1 MKKRLLSVLRTP
13 FLYGHYLYDE
23 DAVLE
28 SGALEV
34 LKNLSPKAVDPVL
47 NQAETFFNV
56 RPEMGLYFILE
67 VEKILEVIPLE
78 QLSAWSTTVLDLYD
92 IRGLLPAKEYISE
105 LGSDSDPSLGWGEGL
120 ALSDVTTVLEN
131 YAKGLTGRDIKIGR
145 AEICY
150 TDTETIYLPDKLAI
164 FPEDDDHFLLYKLM
178 VTHKWAQLAFGTY
191 QLDLRQLQQSLITNI
206 QGQYGIELKADL
218 PAIDS
223 FSSLFPD
230 PNLAMDIFNLAETV
244 RLEHKICTELEGIGR
259 AMVRIKLMLAS
270 EYSVE
275 RDSSPQTCAVK
286 LLGRWLLKEDEDQR
300 PNGKIGEA
308 VEEMVGCLTALRK
321 EGATAEDTASVSAMI
336 YRILEKLPGPYR
348 PVDPLIY
355 QGDLRPAEAEIT
367 MGRRLE
373 SNKLKFQE
381 LLKRVLG
388 QLPESTE
395 IKFEVGL
402 DPEAPQMK
410 RSRNNSQDNQWIPD
424 QLLVDGKPI
433 LMPEAMRKV
442 VHEIL
447 EDVGYIPSSYLMSG
461 AKDMSGHHFRPLVQ
475 MQEEDDG
482 VGGEEGQD
490 VFIYDEWDHRRNG
503 YRKNWC
509 QMRETLLPAG
519 DEDFVSRTLSERAGM
534 VTKIRLHFERL
545 RLENRRLRRQ
555 QEGEDIDLD
564 AAVEAFADIRSGLNP
579 SDQLMIRR
587 QRNERSVATAFL
599 IDMSGS
605 TKGWINRSIKE
616 ALVMMSEALEILGDR
631 YAIYGF
637 SGMTKKRC
645 ELYRIKSFAEAYSDE
660 VKSRI
665 SGIEPKDY
673 TRMGPPIR
681 HMGRLL
687 SEEEARVRLL
697 VTLSD
702 GKPDDYDSYKG
713 DYAIEDT
720 RQALI
725 EAKQKGIHP
734 FCITIDK
741 AAHSYI
747 AHMYGEVNYIF
758 LNDVRDLPYRLA
770 EIYRRLTI

>member
-1 MKKRLLSVLRTP
+1 MKKRLLSVIRPP

-28 SGALEV
+28 SGALEA
-34 LKNLSPKAVDPVL
+34 LENLPPKAVDPVL
-47 NQAETFFNV
+47 SQAGILFNV
-56 RPEMGLYFILE
+56 RPEMGLHFVLE
-67 VEKILEVIPLE
+67 VEKVLEVIPLE
-78 QLSAWSTTVLDLYD
+78 QLSAWSTTVMDLYD
-92 IRGLLPAKEYISE
+92 VRGLLPAKEYIS
-105 LGSDSDPSLGWGEGL
+105 DSGTDRDLSLQWGEGL
-120 ALSDVTTVLEN
+120 ALSDVATVLEN
-131 YAKGLTGRDIKIGR
+131 YAKGLAGRDIKIGR
-145 AEICY
+145 AETCY
-150 TDTETIYLPDKLAI
+150 TDSETIYLPVKLAV
-164 FPEDDDHFLLYKLM
+164 FSDDEDRFLLYKLM
-178 VTHKWAQLAFGTY
+178 VTHKWAQIASRTY
-191 QLDLRQLQQSLITNI
+191 QLDLSQLQQSLVPHI

-218 PAIDS
+218 PAIDA

-244 RLEHKICTELEGIGR
+244 RLEHRICAELEGIRR
-259 AMVRIKLMLAS
+259 AMARIKSMLS
-270 EYSVE
+270 SQYSVD
-275 RDSSPQTCAVK
+275 RKSSPQTCAVK
-286 LLGRWLLKEDEDQR
+286 LLGLWLLKEDEDQQLD
-300 PNGKIGEA
+300 GTIGQA
-308 VEEMVGCLTALRK
+308 VQKMVDCLTTLRK
-321 EGATAEDTASVSAMI
+321 EGAIAEDTAFVSAKI
-336 YRILEKLPGPYR
+336 YKILEKLPGPYR
-348 PVDPLIY
+348 PVNPLVY
-355 QGDLRPAEAEIT
+355 QGVLQPAEAEIT
-367 MGRRLE
+367 MGRRRE

-381 LLKRVLG
+381 LMKRVLG

-395 IKFEVGL
+395 IKVEVGR
-402 DPEAPQMK
+402 DPESPQMK
-410 RSRNNSQDNQWIPD
+410 RSGNNSQDSQWIPD
-424 QLLVDGKPI
+424 QLFVDGKPI
-433 LMPEAMRKV
+433 VMPEAMRKV

-447 EDVGYIPSSYLMSG
+447 EDVGYIPSSYLVSG
-461 AKDMSGHHFRPLVQ
+461 AEDMSGHHFRPLVQ
-475 MQEEDDG
+475 MQEEDCG
-482 VGGEEGQD
+482 VGGENGQD
-490 VFIYDEWDHRRNG
+490 VFIYDEWDYRRKG

-509 QMRETLLPAG
+509 RIREILLPAG
-519 DEDFVSRTLSERAGM
+519 DEDFVGRTLSERAGM
-534 VTKIRLHFERL
+534 VSKIRLQFERL

-564 AAVEAFADIRSGLNP
+564 ASVEAFTDIAAGLNP

-605 TKGWINRSIKE
+605 TKGWINRSMKE

-645 ELYRIKSFAEAYSDE
+645 ELYRIKGFTEAYSDE
-660 VKSRI
+660 VKGRI
-665 SGIEPKDY
+665 SGIDPKDY

-681 HMGRLL
+681 HMGKLL

-770 EIYRRLTI
+770 EIYRRLTV

>member
-1 MKKRLLSVLRTP
+1 MKKQLLSVTRPP

-28 SGALEV
+28 SGALQV
-34 LKNLSPKAVDPVL
+34 LESLPPRAVDPVL
-47 NQAETFFNV
+47 NQAEIFFNV
-56 RPEMGLYFILE
+56 RPEIGLHFLLKVEKVLE
-67 VEKILEVIPLE
+67 VVPLE
-78 QLSAWSTTVLDLYD
+78 KLSAWGSAALDLYD
-92 IRGLLPAKEYISE
+92 VRGLLPAKEYISE
-105 LGSDSDPSLGWGEGL
+105 LGSDRDISLLWGEGL
-120 ALSDVTTVLEN
+120 ALSEVASILEN
-131 YAKGLTGRDIKIGR
+131 YAKGLAGRNINIGP

-150 TDTETIYLPDKLAI
+150 TDSETIYLPDKLAV
-164 FPEDDDHFLLYKLM
+164 FKEDDDNFLLYKLM
-178 VTHKWAQLAFGTY
+178 VTHKWAQIAFRTY
-191 QLDLRQLQQSLITNI
+191 QLDLSQLQQSLIPNI
-206 QGQYGIELKADL
+206 QGLYGIELKADL
-218 PAIDS
+218 AAIDA

-230 PNLAMDIFNLAETV
+230 LNLAMDIFNLAETV

-259 AMVRIKLMLAS
+259 AMARIKSMLYN
-270 EYSVE
+270 EYSANKK
-275 RDSSPQTCAVK
+275 SSPQTCAVE
-286 LLGRWLLKEDEDQR
+286 LLGRWLLKKDEDLQLW
-300 PNGKIGEA
+300 GTLGEA
-308 VEEMVGCLTALRK
+308 VQEMVGCLTTLRK
-321 EGATAEDTASVSAMI
+321 EAATAEDTALVSAKI
-336 YRILEKLPGPYR
+336 YRNLEKLSGPYQR
-348 PVDPLIY
+348 VNFLVY
-355 QGDLRPAEAEIT
+355 QGILRPAEAEIA
-367 MGRRLE
+367 MNRRRE
-373 SNKLKFQE
+373 SNKRKFQE

-388 QLPESTE
+388 RLPNSTE
-395 IKFEVGL
+395 IKVEVGL
-402 DPEAPQMK
+402 DPEPPHMK
-410 RSRNNSQDNQWIPD
+410 RSRNNSQDSQWIPD
-424 QLLVDGKPI
+424 QLFLDGKPI
-433 LMPEAMRKV
+433 LMPEAMKKL
-442 VHEIL
+442 VHDIL
-447 EDVGYIPSSYLMSG
+447 EDVGYIPSSYLVSG
-461 AKDMSGHHFRPLVQ
+461 AEDMNGHHFRPLVQ
-475 MQEEDDG
+475 MQEEVDG
-482 VGGEEGQD
+482 VGRENCRD
-490 VFIYDEWDHRRNG
+490 VFIYDEWDYRRNG

-509 QMRETLLPAG
+509 RMRETLLPAG
-519 DEDFVSRTLSERAGM
+519 DEDFVARTLSEKTGM
-534 VTKIRLHFERL
+534 VSKIRLQFERL

-599 IDMSGS
+599 VDMSGS

-616 ALVMMSEALEILGDR
+616 AVVMMSEALEILGDR

-645 ELYRIKSFAEAYSDE
+645 ELYRIKGFAEAYSDE
-660 VKSRI
+660 VRGRI

-681 HMGRLL
+681 HMGKLL
-687 SEEEARVRLL
+687 WEEEAKVRLL

-747 AHMYGEVNYIF
+747 SHMYGEVNYIF

-770 EIYRRLTI
+770 EIYQRLTI

>member
-1 MKKRLLSVLRTP
+1 MKKRLLSVIRPP

-23 DAVLE
+23 EAVLE

-34 LKNLSPKAVDPVL
+34 LENLPPRTLDSVL
-47 NQAETFFNV
+47 NQAEIFFKV
-56 RPEMGLYFILE
+56 RPEIGLYFLLK
-67 VEKILEVIPLE
+67 VEKVLEIVPIE
-78 QLSAWSTTVLDLYD
+78 QLGAWGTAALDLYD
-92 IRGLLPAKEYISE
+92 VRGLLPAKEYIAD
-105 LGSDSDPSLGWGEGL
+105 LGSERDTSIQWGEGL
-120 ALSDVTTVLEN
+120 ALSDVAAVLEN
-131 YAKGLTGRDIKIGR
+131 YAKGLAGRDIKIGG

-150 TDTETIYLPDKLAI
+150 TDSETIYLPDKLAV
-164 FPEDDDHFLLYKLM
+164 FSDENDNFLVYKLM
-178 VTHKWAQLAFGTY
+178 VTHKWAQIAFRTY
-191 QLDLRQLQQSLITNI
+191 QLNLSQLQQSLIPKI
-206 QGQYGIELKADL
+206 QRRYGTELKVDL
-218 PAIDS
+218 PAIDA

-244 RLEHKICTELEGIGR
+244 RLEHKICAELEGIGR
-259 AMVRIKLMLAS
+259 AMARIKSMLYNQYPA
-270 EYSVE
+270 
-275 RDSSPQTCAVK
+275 DKDPSPQTFVVH
-286 LLGRWLLKEDEDQR
+286 LLGRWLLKEEADQQSS
-300 PNGKIGEA
+300 GTLSQA
-308 VEEMVGCLTALRK
+308 VQEMVGCLTTLRK
-321 EGATAEDTASVSAMI
+321 EGATAEDTALISFSI
-336 YRILEKLPGPYR
+336 YKILEQLPGPYQ
-348 PVDPLIY
+348 PVDFPVY
-355 QGDLRPAEAEIT
+355 QGILRPAEAEIA
-367 MGRRLE
+367 MSRRRE
-373 SNKLKFQE
+373 SNKFKFQE
-381 LLKRVLG
+381 LFKRVLG
-388 QLPESTE
+388 QLPDPTE
-395 IKFEVGL
+395 IKVEVGL
-402 DPEAPQMK
+402 DHETPHMK
-410 RSRNNSQDNQWIPD
+410 RSGNHTQDSQWIPD
-424 QLLVDGKPI
+424 QLLLDGKPI
-433 LMPEAMRKV
+433 LMPEALKKV
-442 VHEIL
+442 VRDIL
-447 EDVGYIPSSYLMSG
+447 EDVGYIPSSYLVSG
-461 AKDMSGHHFRPLVQ
+461 AEDMSGHHFRPLVQ
-475 MQEEDDG
+475 MQEGDDWKEGENGEDL
-482 VGGEEGQD
+482 
-490 VFIYDEWDHRRNG
+490 FTYDEWDYRRNG

-519 DEDFVSRTLSERAGM
+519 DEDFVGRTLSEKAGM
-534 VTKIRLHFERL
+534 VSKIRLQFERL

-564 AAVEAFADIRSGLNP
+564 ASVEAFSDVYAGLSP

-616 ALVMMSEALEILGDR
+616 AVVMMSEALEILGDR

-645 ELYRIKSFAEAYSDE
+645 ELYRIKGFAESYSDE
-660 VKSRI
+660 IKGRI

-681 HMGRLL
+681 HMAKLL
-687 SEEEARVRLL
+687 SEEEAKVRLL

-758 LNDVRDLPYRLA
+758 LNDVRDLPYRLS